1 MTWFRRRDP
10 RVRDELR
17 YHRDRLIED
26 YLAAGMDRQ
35 AAERKAFL
43 EFGNVT
49 RFEEEVKDARGRL
62 LADLLQDLRYA
73 SRTLRRAPGFAVVA
87 ILSLA
92 LGIGA
97 NAGIFSVV
105 NGVMLRALPVADPG
119 RLVLIARL
127 DSSDRPLS
135 MPFPFFERL
144 RDGLQTVSGTFA
156 VGTGKQTV
164 VVDGQDELIDADHVS
179 GSYFEILGLQPAAG
193 RLLSPADDVRASV
206 TPAAVI
212 SDRYW
217 QQRFGRDPGAI
228 GKTIKVGDRLFT
240 IVGVTPPAFHSFRPD
255 RMPAVMLPL
264 QLMIR
269 DDERLGMDWN
279 NFTVLARLAPGATVA
294 QTNAEVQALYRGFVQ
309 TQAGL
314 QREKDRPAILKQ
326 RAAAI
331 AAPGGFTSLR
341 YDYGR
346 SLLILMAS
354 VGLVLLLACVN
365 LAGLLLAR
373 GAARQREIAIRL
385 SIGAARGRLVRQLL
399 TESLVLAAIG
409 ASAGL
414 VIAGWLS
421 ARLFSLLLGD
431 GESPISV
438 APDWRVVAFTAIVA
452 VAACLLA
459 GLIPALH
466 AVRAN
471 VVPALKTVRAR
482 GSGRAGAALVI
493 AQLAI
498 SMVLLVVATLFI
510 ATLVRLHGVDRGLQ
524 TGGVVV
530 ATVRSAQPYPDDR
543 IPAVKDAL
551 LDHLKSLPGVRSASA
566 MQVMPLG
573 GGLWARTVQVEGYR
587 FRDDE
592 PENVG
597 FNAVAPAYFATL
609 GTPLPAGR
617 EFEPRDTATSTKV
630 AIVNTAFAKYFFGT
644 ARAIGRHVTCANVT
658 YEIVGIAGDAKY
670 QGLRAAIVKTMYIP
684 WTQRSGG
691 PSDFDYIVR
700 AAGGD
705 PRGLLPDL
713 RRAVSDADP
722 ALRLR
727 TARAYDDLVDAS
739 ISTER
744 IMATLGGVFGVLAMI
759 VAAVGLF
766 GLLMFQVT
774 CRTNEIGVRMALGAT
789 RSRVMARVL
798 REVALVAAPGIG
810 LGALAAFA
818 ASGAVRSLLFGV
830 TPTQPSV
837 FVVAASVL
845 AGVAIV
851 AGWLPARRA
860 SRIDPLAA
868 LRHE

>member
-1 MTWFRRRDP
+1 
-10 RVRDELR
+10 
-17 YHRDRLIED
+17 
-26 YLAAGMDRQ
+26 
-35 AAERKAFL
+35 
-43 EFGNVT
+43 
-49 RFEEEVKDARGRL
+49 L
-62 LADLLQDLRYA
+62 LGDLLQDLRYA
-73 SRTLRRAPGFAVVA
+73 WRTLRRSPGFASAA
-87 ILSLA
+87 ILLLA

-97 NAGIFSVV
+97 NAGIFAVV

-127 DSSDRPLS
+127 DGSDRPLS

-144 RDGLQTVSGTFA
+144 RDGLRTVSGIFA
-156 VGTGKQTV
+156 VGTGQQTI
-164 VVDGQDELIDADHVS
+164 VVDGLDELADADYVS
-179 GSYFEILGLQPAAG
+179 GSYFEVLGLRPAAG
-193 RLLSPADDVRASV
+193 RLLSAADDVRGAV
-206 TPAAVI
+206 TAATVI

-228 GKTIKVGDRLFT
+228 GKTITVRDRLFT

-269 DDERLGMDWN
+269 DDERQGMDWN

-294 QTNAEVQALYRGFVQ
+294 QTNAEVQALYGGFVQ
-309 TQAGL
+309 MQAAL

-326 RAAAI
+326 RAVAI
-331 AAPGGFTSLR
+331 VASGGFTSLR

-346 SLLILMAS
+346 SLLILMAT

-385 SIGAARGRLVRQLL
+385 AIGAARGRLVRQLL

-409 ASAGL
+409 ASLGL
-414 VIAGWLS
+414 ALAGWLA
-421 ARLFSLLLGD
+421 ARLFSLFVSG

-459 GLIPALH
+459 GLMPALH
-466 AVRAN
+466 AVRTN
-471 VVPALKTVRAR
+471 VVPALKAVRAR
-482 GSGRAGAALVI
+482 GSDRTGAALVI

-498 SMVLLVVATLFI
+498 SMLLLVVATLFI

-524 TGGVVV
+524 TEGVLV
-530 ATVRSAQPYPDDR
+530 ATVRSAQPYPADR
-543 IPAVKDAL
+543 MPAVKAAL

-592 PENVG
+592 ADSVA

-609 GTPLPAGR
+609 GTPLLAGR
-617 EFEPRDTATSTKV
+617 EFEPRDAATSTKV
-630 AIVNTAFAKYFFGT
+630 AIVNARFAKYFFGT
-644 ARAIGRHVTCANVT
+644 APALGRHVTCANVT
-658 YEIVGIAGDAKY
+658 YEIVGIVGDAKY
-670 QGLRAAIVKTMYIP
+670 QGLRAVFIKTMYIP
-684 WTQRSGG
+684 WTQRAGDLG

-700 AAGGD
+700 AADGD
-705 PRGLLPDL
+705 ARRLLPDL
-713 RRAVSDADP
+713 RRAVTDADP

-739 ISTER
+739 IRTER
-744 IMATLGGVFGVLAMI
+744 IMATLGGLFGMLAMI

-766 GLLMFQVT
+766 GLLTFQVT

-789 RSRVMARVL
+789 RSRVMADVL
-798 REVALVAAPGIG
+798 REVALVAVPGIALGG
-810 LGALAAFA
+810 LAALAA
-818 ASGAVRSLLFGV
+818 SDAVRSLLFGV
-830 TPTQPSV
+830 TPTEPTV
-837 FVVAASVL
+837 FAIAAVVL
-845 AGVAIV
+845 AAVALL

-860 SRIDPLAA
+860 SRIDPLTA